1 MARQILRLGAPS
13 RVDTRGPDIRVE
25 WDDLALALDP
35 ALVEGGATTFLRY
48 LSLQSV
54 NRSHRLNQRL
64 RLRTAA
70 TATGAG
76 DDAGPDLSARFEN
89 HWTITIGGHELR
101 RADWSPDRSE
111 PYFWNGGA
119 AFNRAAKRDAFRA
132 TIEALADLS
141 AADLVLDDGS
151 RSPVHSVRGAAAAGA
166 PEAAARVRRVTPALR
181 QVRGEAVAG
190 DATAAARLLSRRVH
204 LLRGRAASG
213 PAQARARL
221 AIVSVR
227 TIRGAA
233 AAGAP
238 QARARLAVA
247 SVRTIRGAAVA
258 GAPGAT
264 LHLVRV
270 LPPALRFA
278 HSLRA
283 SAPGDAL
290 LTALE
295 IEHPAAAQP
304 VRVIN
309 DTRNRRIEGAEY
321 VALRFDAKLADDIGG
336 QVPQA
341 ELGIDNVGRELTQWI
356 EATGG
361 GVGATVRVMLVLDI
375 EDPPVEWEVML
386 DVASM
391 AVDQERVTARLGFD
405 PLLGRAAVALRH
417 DPQTSPGLF

>member
-35 ALVEGGATTFLRY
+35 ALVEGGATTFLRHF
-48 LSLQSV
+48 SLQSV

-70 TATGAG
+70 TATGAD

-101 RADWSPDRSE
+101 RADWSPDSSE

-151 RSPVHSVRGAAAAGA
+151 SPVHRVRGAAAAGA
-166 PEAAARVRRVTPALR
+166 PEAAARVRRVTPPVRA
-181 QVRGEAVAG
+181 VRG
-190 DATAAARLLSRRVH
+190 T
-204 LLRGRAASG
+204 
-213 PAQARARL
+213 
-221 AIVSVR
+221 
-227 TIRGAA
+227 A

-238 QARARLAVA
+238 QARARPVVVY
-247 SVRTIRGAAVA
+247 VRTIRGAAVA

-304 VRVIN
+304 VRVVN
-309 DTRNRRIEGAEY
+309 DTHNRRIEGADY

-375 EDPPVEWEVML
+375 EDPPVEWEVTL

>member
-70 TATGAG
+70 TATGA
-76 DDAGPDLSARFEN
+76 DNDAGPDLSARFEN

-166 PEAAARVRRVTPALR
+166 PEAAARVLRVTPALR

-213 PAQARARL
+213 PAQSRARL
-221 AIVSVR
+221 AIASIR
-227 TIRGAA
+227 TLRGAA
-233 AAGAP
+233 A
-238 QARARLAVA
+238 
-247 SVRTIRGAAVA
+247 A

>member
-70 TATGAG
+70 TATGA
-76 DDAGPDLSARFEN
+76 DNDAGPDLSARFEN

-213 PAQARARL
+213 PAQ
-221 AIVSVR
+221 S
-227 TIRGAA
+227 
-233 AAGAP
+233 
-238 QARARLAVA
+238 RARLAVV
-247 SVRTIRGAAVA
+247 SIRTIRGAAVA

-270 LPPALRFA
+270 LPSALRFA

>member
-35 ALVEGGATTFLRY
+35 ALVEGGATTFLRHF
-48 LSLQSV
+48 SLQSV
-54 NRSHRLNQRL
+54 SRSHRLNQRL

-70 TATGAG
+70 TATGA
-76 DDAGPDLSARFEN
+76 DNAAGPDLSARFEN
-89 HWTITIGGHELR
+89 NWTITIGGHELR

-151 RSPVHSVRGAAAAGA
+151 SSPVHSVRGAAAAGA

-221 AIVSVR
+221 AIVSIR
-227 TIRGAA
+227 T
-233 AAGAP
+233 
-238 QARARLAVA
+238 L
-247 SVRTIRGAAVA
+247 RGAAVA